1 MTHSFPTRRSSYLD
15 IAVVD
20 RFEVAVVAKAVLDT
34 VQPEPVIAIAARV
47 GPLDDRAATIV
58 VEALPRHPDAL
69 HLGGGE
75 GGKVDVDQRARR
87 HVHVEQRTQHFRSPG
102 FGGLERHGVAPS
114 FARATLAQRDRRNAR
129 ARAPHPLPTG
139 STTNTIAPE

>member
-1 MTHSFPTRRSSYLD
+1 M
-15 IAVVD
+15 AVVD

-58 VEALPRHPDAL
+58 VEALPRYPDAL

-75 GGKVDVDQRARR
+75 GGNVDVDQRARR
-87 HVHVEQRTQHFRSPG
+87 HAHVEQRTQQF
-102 FGGLERHGVAPS
+102 
-114 FARATLAQRDRRNAR
+114 RDRKSAVQGTSVAVRVDLDGR
-129 ARAPHPLPTG
+129 RT
-139 STTNTIAPE
+139 SKK